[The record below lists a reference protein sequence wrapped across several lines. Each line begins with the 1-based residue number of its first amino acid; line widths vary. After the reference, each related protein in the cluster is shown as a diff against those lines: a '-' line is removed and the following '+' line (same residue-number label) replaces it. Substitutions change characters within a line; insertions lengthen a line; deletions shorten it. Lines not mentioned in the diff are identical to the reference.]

1 MDFSMQN
8 TGIGG
13 NVENED
19 DLQVMADKVVQED
32 SEELVFEETETDL
45 EMKDEDIEKK
55 DNTITIMGFTLEQN
69 HLYMLVGLL
78 LVVVF
83 FFYKDQIMEFVNGLG
98 LFDSSASSAPTPEPF
113 NKEQ

>member
-8 TGIGG
+8 TGVGS

-19 DLQVMADKVVQED
+19 DLQFMADKVVQED

-45 EMKDEDIEKK
+45 EINDEDSKK
-55 DNTITIMGFTLEQN
+55 NDNSITIMGFTLEQN

-78 LVVVF
+78 FVVVF
-83 FFYKDQIMEFVNGLG
+83 FFYKEQIMEFVNDLG
-98 LFDSSASSAPTPEPF
+98 LFNTTATQPTPEPF

>member
-8 TGIGG
+8 TGVGS

-19 DLQVMADKVVQED
+19 DLQFMADKVVQED

-45 EMKDEDIEKK
+45 EINDEDSEKN
-55 DNTITIMGFTLEQN
+55 DNSITIMGFTLEQN

-78 LVVVF
+78 FVVVF
-83 FFYKDQIMEFVNGLG
+83 FFYKEQIMEFVNDLG
-98 LFDSSASSAPTPEPF
+98 LFNTTATQPIPEPF